1 MSIDRR
7 RLSRRAYRASEL
19 PEVLPWGKTK
29 IAEMIKA
36 GKIRSRMIGGSRIIT
51 DEEVERLLGGGE

>member
-29 IAEMIKA
+29 IAAMIKA
-36 GKIRSRMIGGSRIIT
+36 GEIRSRMIGGSRIIT
-51 DEEVERLLGGGE
+51 DEEVQRLLAGGE

>member
-1 MSIDRR
+1 MSISRR

-19 PEVLPWGKTK
+19 SEVLPWGKTK
-29 IAEMIKA
+29 IAEMIKD

-51 DEEVERLLGGGE
+51 DEEVERLLAGGE